1 MLTYS
6 RSGIR
11 SPHSDPAHAEY
22 RLSVQFF
29 EELCSTF
36 YKPLPAQC
44 WLFAGSA
51 SANTENCGHFLFTGR
66 DSLFPPVVVIFPHVV
81 VITQSFAC
89 RAALLRCLSTGGGK
103 WRVSCSVAARG
114 GAERERAA
122 WSRQFSWVRNAFR
135 KISRVPQSRPTAVI
149 YRNSRTWARR
159 KGSCERASSTEV
171 GSHGGHC
178 LEWGVFPLCSVCV
191 RVACFRPIYLCPMH
205 MHMHCIVYIF
215 IKTRRV
221 SRGHTGWGK
230 HLCARYYS
238 T

>member
-11 SPHSDPAHAEY
+11 SRHSDPAHAEY

-36 YKPLPAQC
+36 YRPLPAQC

-89 RAALLRCLSTGGGK
+89 RAALLRCLSTGGEK
-103 WRVSCSVAARG
+103 WERCSKGRG
-114 GAERERAA
+114 RKRTRRTEASVLLGEKRLQKNFPGATVPAYCCNIP
-122 WSRQFSWVRNAFR
+122 QFSYMGAPKR
-135 KISRVPQSRPTAVI
+135 
-149 YRNSRTWARR
+149 
-159 KGSCERASSTEV
+159 
-171 GSHGGHC
+171 
-178 LEWGVFPLCSVCV
+178 
-191 RVACFRPIYLCPMH
+191 
-205 MHMHCIVYIF
+205 
-215 IKTRRV
+215 
-221 SRGHTGWGK
+221 
-230 HLCARYYS
+230 
-238 T
+238 